1 METQLMIFLLGI
13 PLLGMMVLVFWNIR
27 QFRIITDRLLL
38 LNSFQQKEKLNEKEV
53 TAHAFVEENT
63 KETTT
68 AIEKEIALEDLEDE
82 KLTEEELEQLN
93 ESLESDST
101 EEEMKRLLAVKR
113 ATETKEFEKSHF
125 QKKLFDQFPSLN
137 YVELEL
143 CYLLWIGHSI
153 VNISNSLS
161 LSNGTLRV
169 YKHKL
174 RRKFELGKNANLEFF
189 LGTTVEFQ
197 PSIKRKIVGRRSGV
211 RL

>member
-38 LNSFQQKEKLNEKEV
+38 LNSFQQKEKSNEKEV
-53 TAHAFVEENT
+53 TAHAFLGENA
-63 KETTT
+63 KDTTT

-82 KLTEEELEQLN
+82 KLTEEELELLN
-93 ESLESDST
+93 ESLESLPT
-101 EEEMKRLLAVKR
+101 EEEAKEMKRLLAVKR

-143 CYLLWIGHSI
+143 CYLLWIGDSI

-174 RRKFELGKNANLEFF
+174 RRKFELGKNANLELF
-189 LGTTVEFQ
+189 LGSIVSFK
-197 PSIKRKIVGRRSGV
+197 PSIKKSKK
-211 RL
+211 L